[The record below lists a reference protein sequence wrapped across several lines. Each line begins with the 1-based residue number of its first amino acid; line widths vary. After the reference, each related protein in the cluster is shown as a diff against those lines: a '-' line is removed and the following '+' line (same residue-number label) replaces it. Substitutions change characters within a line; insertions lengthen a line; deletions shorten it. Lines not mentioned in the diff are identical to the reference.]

1 MDNQL
6 VKSVVSR
13 NGESKFDIL
22 FNREKNIY
30 EVIIYRKIYEEFL
43 DEERWERVNSTVIFS
58 DNLERAEE
66 IGAGEIR
73 SNNSFI
79 S

>member
-79 S
+79 G